1 MELRQVRY
9 FVRIAELESMTRAA
23 EALFIAQPALSIQ
36 IRNLEEELG
45 VQLLTRHS
53 RGVKPTEAGERFL
66 ESARRILAE
75 VDSAKASA
83 ANNALK
89 PLEKVR
95 LGINPSTNP
104 ELVARILNLV
114 NEQSPTISLSLV
126 EGSSEQI
133 CQSLVDGIIDLA
145 LVYFVPDHMNSIQ
158 IEPLHH
164 ESVVLISQLD
174 KDTPESVALTEVVS
188 MPLILQPHPHLLR
201 RQMEHAAAQLS
212 SSLMPVLEIASVA
225 IILDLV
231 ERGFGSTI
239 LPASAAARSVAA
251 GRLTARRIV
260 QPTLGIDLAMAH
272 VTGAHRT
279 GGEIALAQLVRRAA
293 REIAFT

>member
-75 VDSAKASA
+75 VDSAKAFA

-164 ESVVLISQLD
+164 ESVVLISKLD

>member
-45 VQLLTRHS
+45 VQLLIRHS

>member
-133 CQSLVDGIIDLA
+133 CQSLIDGIIDLA

-164 ESVVLISQLD
+164 ESVVLISKLD

>member
-174 KDTPESVALTEVVS
+174 EDTPESVALTEVVS

>member
-293 REIAFT
+293 REIALT